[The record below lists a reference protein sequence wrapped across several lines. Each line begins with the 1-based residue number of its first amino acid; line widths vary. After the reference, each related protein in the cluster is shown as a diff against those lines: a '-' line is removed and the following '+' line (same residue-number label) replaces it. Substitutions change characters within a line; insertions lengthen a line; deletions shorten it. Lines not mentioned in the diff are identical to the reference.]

1 MSRIKIIF
9 ILSLLTFSFG
19 IVACGDEVTT
29 PRPPGYFRIELPLHE
44 YDSAS
49 AKNFSFLKSKEAE
62 FKQVNN
68 VDGQQGYYTELVYKK
83 FRATYYFSYFPTGT
97 NLSKLIDDCHALA
110 YNHTG
115 KADDIVPV
123 KIDYPANDIH
133 GLIYEFK
140 GNAATPIQFYVTD
153 SANHFLRGSLYFY
166 AKPNFDSIQ
175 PVLEFV
181 RKDLD
186 KALSTLRWKNKS
198 EK

>member
-1 MSRIKIIF
+1 MKLNQYFFSAIF
-9 ILSLLTFSFG
+9 WVLLFCISS
-19 IVACGDEVTT
+19 CGDEVTT
-29 PRPPGYFRIELPLHE
+29 PRPQGYLRIQLPSKE
-44 YDSAS
+44 YDTVQT
-49 AKNFSFLKSKEAE
+49 NEYSFLKNKSALFRKV
-62 FKQVNN
+62 VNPE
-68 VDGQQGYYTELVYKK
+68 VQDGNYSELFYKSLK
-83 FRATYYFSYFPTGT
+83 ATYYFSYFEPDT

-123 KIDYPANDIH
+123 KVDYPNNNVH

-153 SANHFLRGSLYFY
+153 STNHFLRGSLYFY

-186 KALSTLRWKNKS
+186 RVLSSLRWKKS
-198 EK
+198 

>member
-1 MSRIKIIF
+1 MNRALTKTIIISF
-9 ILSLLTFSFG
+9 VSGMILTFVG
-19 IVACGDEVTT
+19 CGDEATT
-29 PRPPGYFRIELPLHE
+29 PRPPGYFRIELPTKE
-44 YDSAS
+44 YDTVNTAEY
-49 AKNFSFLKSKEAE
+49 SFLKNQAALFRKVSNVEA
-62 FKQVNN
+62 KGGN
-68 VDGQQGYYTELVYKK
+68 YSELFYKSLK
-83 FRATYYFSYFPTGT
+83 ATYYFSYFEPDT

-123 KIDYPANDIH
+123 KVDYPKNDVH

-153 SANHFLRGSLYFY
+153 STNNFLRGSLYFY
-166 AKPNFDSIQ
+166 SKPNYDSIQ

-186 KALSTLRWKNKS
+186 KVLSTLKWK
-198 EK
+198 

>member
-1 MSRIKIIF
+1 MNRKKS
-9 ILSLLTFSFG
+9 ILILGSLLVAIG
-19 IVACGDEVTT
+19 MVACSEEVTT
-29 PRPPGYFRIELPLHE
+29 PRPPGYFRIELPPQE
-44 YDSAS
+44 YDTAISE
-49 AKNFSFLKSKEAE
+49 NFSFLKSTAAE
-62 FKQVNN
+62 LKKVNN
-68 VDGQQGYYTELVYKK
+68 TNGQKGYYLELFYKK
-83 FRATYYFSYFPTGT
+83 LKATYYFSYFPTDT

-123 KIDYPANDIH
+123 KIDYPTNDVH

-140 GNAATPIQFYVTD
+140 GNAATPIQFYITD
-153 SANHFLRGSLYFY
+153 STNHFLRGSLYFY

-186 KALSTLRWKNKS
+186 RALSTLKWKTIK
-198 EK
+198 